1 LTIKADVVAAAKVG
15 TVWGVRGLRRVVGAL
30 LAACA
35 AAAAGLVPAVASPP
49 STVMLLQLN
58 LCNSGEGACFTGG
71 RAVDEAATVVRRY
84 AADVVTLQEICQNDV
99 GSDDALGPVA
109 RAMADVHGD
118 RVTVHFVP
126 AKDPRNDQPYRCQ
139 NGQQFGNA
147 VLHHHDGQDRRGGW
161 FADWN
166 VGDEIR
172 SWGCA
177 AVVSGRLTVCTTH
190 VSNHTPV
197 TVPQCRELFRIL
209 NTAPWVLPRVVVAG
223 DINLPAPRLA
233 ECGIDGFRVVS
244 DDSVQH
250 VLYRGDV
257 RPIRAGVEPLRWTDH
272 PALYQVLR
280 L

>member
-1 LTIKADVVAAAKVG
+1 LVVG
-15 TVWGVRGLRRVVGAL
+15 TASLRQAL
-30 LAACA
+30 SVLLTACA
-35 AAAAGLVPAVASPP
+35 VLFVAQVPALPSPP

-58 LCNSGEGACFTGG
+58 LCNSGEASCFAGG
-71 RAVDEAATVVRRY
+71 RAVEEAATVVRRY
-84 AADVVTLQEICQNDV
+84 AADVVTLQEVCQNDV
-99 GSDDALGPVA
+99 GSDDAPGPVA
-109 RAMADVHGD
+109 RAMAEVHGD
-118 RVTVHFVP
+118 RVSVHFVP
-126 AKDPRNDQPYRCQ
+126 AKDPRNGRPYRCL

-147 VLHHHDGQDRRGGW
+147 VLHHHDGADRQGGW

-177 AVVSGRLTVCTTH
+177 EVIAGRLTVCTTH

-209 NTAPWVLPRVVVAG
+209 GTASWVLPRVVVAG
-223 DINLPAPRLA
+223 DINLPASRLA
-233 ECGIDGFRVVS
+233 ECGIDGFHVVS

-257 RPIRAGVEPLRWTDH
+257 RPIRTGHEPLRWTDH
-272 PALYQVLR
+272 PALFQVLR
-280 L
+280 I